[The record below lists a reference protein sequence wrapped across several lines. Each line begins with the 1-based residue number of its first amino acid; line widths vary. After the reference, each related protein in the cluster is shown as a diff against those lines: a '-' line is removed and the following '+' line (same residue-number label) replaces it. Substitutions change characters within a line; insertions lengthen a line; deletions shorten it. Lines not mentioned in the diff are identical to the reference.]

1 MPVRS
6 VDHSNTVF
14 ICDHIHLIAHPHI
27 FSTRPSN
34 AYGAAPT
41 QPCPSPPR
49 APISRTP
56 RPDPSLPSPGA
67 NPDFTY
73 HTPTPILV
81 SPGTSPGRGAN
92 CVNRVRLRA
101 RTPTRDWP
109 KPTQISRTPHPD
121 PGLPSP
127 GRSPEGAQT
136 LLTEYACM
144 PGHRPKTAQP
154 RQKSRRGTHFV
165 TALHTCQRVPARPFL
180 NIGRI
185 AAITLRQRKNATYK
199 LHFPDSLSNF
209 ALG

>member
-1 MPVRS
+1 MLRRMPVRS

-56 RPDPSLPSPGA
+56 RPDPSLPSPGTY
-67 NPDFTY
+67 PDFTY

-101 RTPTRDWP
+101 RTPPGTGRNQPRFPAHHTPTRDCPAPAEAP
-109 KPTQISRTPHPD
+109 K
-121 PGLPSP
+121 
-127 GRSPEGAQT
+127 E
-136 LLTEYACM
+136 
-144 PGHRPKTAQP
+144 
-154 RQKSRRGTHFV
+154 
-165 TALHTCQRVPARPFL
+165 
-180 NIGRI
+180 
-185 AAITLRQRKNATYK
+185 RK
-199 LHFPDSLSNF
+199 LC
-209 ALG
+209 